1 MLDGH
6 VPQCMFDA
14 AKPSMALGFQ
24 DVQIFGAAPSNA
36 AYAQAFHRAATAS
49 SPASRRT
56 QPTCRPDA
64 TTPWPRRAD
73 REELEGREREP
84 NKIRFRQLPSIR
96 PDCLA
101 GCVRCY
107 IFEMIRSGKEL
118 TMRLRN
124 HLTKRHFALAG
135 LLIALSFDS
144 AVAQQPG
151 GALRQACTSDFT
163 AYCAGVQTGG
173 GRAIAC
179 LRQHAA
185 TLSPACRQA
194 LATVGGGQAAP
205 AGAPAAPPPTAMVAP
220 PPAAAMAAPPPPPPP
235 AAMASPPPGAV
246 AVLPPPVVYG
256 PPPAAVVA
264 RACDR
269 DRRKFCDVSPSAGN
283 YLSCLVQAIGVVSKR
298 CQAALT
304 LLMQSQR

>member
-1 MLDGH
+1 
-6 VPQCMFDA
+6 
-14 AKPSMALGFQ
+14 
-24 DVQIFGAAPSNA
+24 
-36 AYAQAFHRAATAS
+36 
-49 SPASRRT
+49 
-56 QPTCRPDA
+56 
-64 TTPWPRRAD
+64 
-73 REELEGREREP
+73 
-84 NKIRFRQLPSIR
+84 
-96 PDCLA
+96 
-101 GCVRCY
+101 
-107 IFEMIRSGKEL
+107 
-118 TMRLRN
+118 MRLRN
-124 HLTKRHFALAG
+124 YLTKRHFALAG

-151 GALRQACTSDFT
+151 GALRQACTGDFT
-163 AYCAGVQTGG
+163 AFCAGVQTGG

-179 LRQHAA
+179 LREHSA

-205 AGAPAAPPPTAMVAP
+205 AGAPAAPPPAAMGPPPPAAAMVAP
-220 PPAAAMAAPPPPPPP
+220 PPPAAMAAPPPPPPP
-235 AAMASPPPGAV
+235 GVV

-269 DRRKFCDVSPSAGN
+269 DRRKFCDVSPGAGN

-304 LLMQSQR
+304 VLMQTQR